1 MAKKSNSSDQLE
13 QFLQFLEDSPTA
25 WHAVENLR
33 QSFNEANYI
42 ELTEGESWKL
52 LPGKNYFVQ
61 RNGSSLLAFK
71 MPSDFPKT
79 ALICGSHTDS
89 PGLKLKPNAEF
100 VKENLLMLSAEVYG
114 APLLSSWLNR
124 DLGIAGRAIGLDAK
138 GKIKQSLINLKQFPA
153 IIPQL
158 AIHLDRKVNDEGLIL
173 NKQEHLAAIYGRA
186 NKNNSLEK
194 QILQY
199 SGLKSLL
206 SHDLFLY
213 PLEKPQFSGLD
224 NAFISSYRLDSLASV
239 HAISEAFLKDKHVDR
254 DNLKIAAFWDNEE
267 IGSATAQGADSPFL
281 SNVLERIYL
290 AVKGSREDYLK
301 MIAQS
306 MCVSIDL
313 THAFHP
319 NYTEKAEP
327 NHRIYF
333 NGGIALKTHA
343 SHAYATNALTAAK
356 ILKIAKDSHIPV
368 QHFVSRNDIRSGTT
382 IGPIHASVTGMPTVD
397 IGIGQLSMHSVRELI
412 ASDDYLMLAKFV
424 GSMLM

>member
-33 QSFNEANYI
+33 SSFNEEKYV
-42 ELTEGESWKL
+42 ELPEGESWKL

-61 RNGSSLLAFK
+61 RNGSSLIAFK
-71 MPSDFPKT
+71 MPSGFPKA

-89 PGLKLKPNAEF
+89 PGFKLKPNASF
-100 VKENLLMLSAEVYG
+100 IKENLLMLGVEVYG
-114 APLLSSWLNR
+114 APLLTSWLNR

-138 GKIKQSLINLKQFPA
+138 GNIKQSLVNLREYSA
-153 IIPQL
+153 TIPQL

-173 NKQEHLAAIYGRA
+173 NKQEHLAALYGMTS
-186 NKNNSLEK
+186 KSNSLEK
-194 QILQY
+194 QIQGHT
-199 SGLKSLL
+199 GLKSLL

-213 PLEKPQFSGLD
+213 PLEKPKFSGLD

-239 HAISEAFLKDKHVDR
+239 HAISEAFLKDKQADESTI
-254 DNLKIAAFWDNEE
+254 KIAAFWDNEE

-306 MCVSIDL
+306 MCVSVDL

-333 NGGIALKTHA
+333 NAGIALKTHA

-356 ILKIAKDSHIPV
+356 ILKIAQDSHIPV
-368 QHFVSRNDIRSGTT
+368 QNFVSRGDIRSGTT

-412 ASDDYLMLAKFV
+412 ASEDYLMLAKFV
-424 GSMLM
+424 GSLLA